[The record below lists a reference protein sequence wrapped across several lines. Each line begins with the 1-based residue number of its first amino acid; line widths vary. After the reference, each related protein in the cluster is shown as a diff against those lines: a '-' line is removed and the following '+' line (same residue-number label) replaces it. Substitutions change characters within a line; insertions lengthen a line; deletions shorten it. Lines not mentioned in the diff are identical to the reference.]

1 MSNTFR
7 SCVWVFFMFCF
18 SFNRAFGATSL
29 CDCPNIYEQYCC
41 SVSPV
46 CCAAN
51 AAACESKCG
60 IGGGEVGGCPS
71 DCPSTSEWTPMGNN
85 KEGKCV
91 ILIPGFGEPSE
102 ASCTVRCV
110 EGYYDIGG
118 TTGINCKTCPANATC
133 PAGSDMKNNTPIC
146 NKNYYGLIDLFVR
159 PSVYNCVRCPQI
171 IGPTGRP
178 GYGITKSSGAKSI
191 TECYI
196 SSGTY
201 KDETGTFEIGNDCYY
216 SE

>member
-1 MSNTFR
+1 MRKNIYYFLIM
-7 SCVWVFFMFCF
+7 VVAP
-18 SFNRAFGATSL
+18 FNRAFGATSL
-29 CDCPNIYEQYCC
+29 CNCPNIYEQYCC
-41 SVSPV
+41 SVSPL

-60 IGGGEVGGCPS
+60 IVGGEVGGEVGGCPS
-71 DCPSTSEWTPMGNN
+71 DCPSTTSWTSVSGN
-85 KEGKCV
+85 KEAKCDSFMKV
-91 ILIPGFGEPSE
+91 
-102 ASCTVRCV
+102 CTYRCKK
-110 EGYYDIGG
+110 GYYNNG
-118 TTGINCKTCPANATC
+118 TSSITCTACPSYATC
-133 PAGSDMKNNTPIC
+133 PAGSDMVDNLPIC
-146 NKNYYGLIDLFVR
+146 NKNYYGEKSLMVR
-159 PSVYNCVRCPQI
+159 PMKYVCTRCPQI

-201 KDETGTFEIGNDCYY
+201 KDETGTFEIENDCYY